1 MGGKVWRK
9 KKHVPFWILSEDEM
23 VPALKIWE
31 RLSEA
36 AGILVEFNNNL
47 TKSNQIKTTLTSIIH
62 LCATGVEDNFHFQ
75 CRLICR
81 LDSLFILSGNGE
93 NCRSVFPAAQHDV
106 LIWVYCQM
114 FTFKKLK
121 SENPYMFFFSKKSLK
136 PINRWAKIF
145 DNGFVWFTINGEN
158 QFCKCLNAVPPKLEP
173 TDKSWP
179 PSLI

>member
-31 RLSEA
+31 RLSEDA
-36 AGILVEFNNNL
+36 SILVEFNNNL

-121 SENPYMFFFSKKSLK
+121 SENPYMFFPFQKNHSSRLIDEQKYLIMALYDL
-136 PINRWAKIF
+136 PLMAKINF
-145 DNGFVWFTINGEN
+145 ANV
-158 QFCKCLNAVPPKLEP
+158 
-173 TDKSWP
+173 
-179 PSLI
+179 